1 MSLPG
6 ARAGAACSAP
16 QFERGLAWH
25 LDGVEEAAPLGARLF
40 LGEAEVRAAEQHP
53 SEVARRTIV
62 QVLRCGDGRA
72 RGGWAGR
79 GRQRRARARRRG
91 EGAGARA
98 NAAGRAHRSAQL
110 ARRGPLHAR
119 GSTA

>member
-25 LDGVEEAAPLGARLF
+25 LDGVEEAAPLGPRLF

-53 SEVARRTIV
+53 SEVARRTV
-62 QVLRCGDGRA
+62 VEVLRCGGGRA
-72 RGGWAGR
+72 RGGWAG
-79 GRQRRARARRRG
+79 
-91 EGAGARA
+91 
-98 NAAGRAHRSAQL
+98 
-110 ARRGPLHAR
+110 
-119 GSTA
+119 